1 MSTPRKLCVKNVQI
15 LCQPLVTDV
24 STVFLNC
31 PKLCPMCVCSVSTE
45 CLLHCVSK
53 SVNSLSTVCKKDQ
66 ALTVPSL
73 SSDDLYAMTFD
84 HLLSPPITQYL
95 SDTDEILNWL
105 SDMEKIVQTEDL
117 GKDEA
122 TAQLLLKKH
131 KVYYILFL

>member
-1 MSTPRKLCVKNVQI
+1 MR
-15 LCQPLVTDV
+15 
-24 STVFLNC
+24 
-31 PKLCPMCVCSVSTE
+31 
-45 CLLHCVSK
+45 CVSK

-66 ALTVPSL
+66 AWTVPSL